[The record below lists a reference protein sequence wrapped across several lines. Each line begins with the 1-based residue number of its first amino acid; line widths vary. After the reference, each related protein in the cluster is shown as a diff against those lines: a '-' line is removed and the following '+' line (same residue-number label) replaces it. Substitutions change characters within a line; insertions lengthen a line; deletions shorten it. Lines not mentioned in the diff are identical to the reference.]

1 MDEIII
7 SVAGT
12 AVFVALAAF
21 GLLVKFRKI
30 LFSLERT
37 LKSFAKIVYDINE
50 AAEDHVLDENEV
62 TQILNDYGVTKDDVK
77 ELIDSIIPQ

>member
-1 MDEIII
+1 MNEVII

-12 AVFVALAAF
+12 AILAALAAF
-21 GLLVKFRKI
+21 GLLAKVRKI
-30 LFSLERT
+30 LFNLERT

-62 TQILNDYGVTKDDVK
+62 KQILNDYGVTKDDVK